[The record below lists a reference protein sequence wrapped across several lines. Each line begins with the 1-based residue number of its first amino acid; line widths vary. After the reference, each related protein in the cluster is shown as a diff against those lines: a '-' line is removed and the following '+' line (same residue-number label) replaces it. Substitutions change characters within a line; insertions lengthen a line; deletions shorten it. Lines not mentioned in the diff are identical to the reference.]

1 MGKLEEFLGCMIKC
15 VPTKKNLNIYQLHII
30 NKMTQGFNK
39 YVKSLMILNT
49 PDTPH
54 KGILSKQEID
64 VKIPYDL
71 QNIYR
76 SDVVSLQRLL
86 KHSRHKL
93 SNTVCELS
101 KFM

>member
-1 MGKLEEFLGCMIKC
+1 MIKLEL
-15 VPTKKNLNIYQLHII
+15 TKMNLKIYQPDLI

-64 VKIPYDL
+64 VKIPYNL
-71 QNIYR
+71 QKIYR
-76 SDVVSLQRLL
+76 SGVGSLQRLL